1 MSVESRVFASLF
13 LALSAAATAQE
24 QVFEPG
30 SKHVCVPAASGEGWD
45 CHSAEGATPATA
57 ANETKPR
64 EPRLRS
70 SSQIADESPKAEAAA
85 AEPATSIEPL
95 APATPAPAAS
105 AQTTSAPPAAVAAPR
120 ESSRNVPNYLLAPEA
135 RTSGAAA
142 QTAPAP
148 APPVERKPQP
158 AAAPA
163 PAASQPVAA
172 APEPARAPPP
182 SEPVAATPA
191 PEPAPTPAPVAAP
204 EPRAPEPIAETPAP
218 RVVNPQPVAP
228 PPPAPRE
235 SPLLGAAEFRRLGD
249 SRYVIELASGNRRD
263 AVESEASLYAHS
275 NVYLLTLQRNGEAW
289 YLAVRGD
296 FDSVDAARAARAE
309 MIASGATQIGWPRRA
324 GPLKQELGR

>member
-1 MSVESRVFASLF
+1 MSVESRVLALLF

-45 CHSAEGATPATA
+45 CHSAEGAAPAA
-57 ANETKPR
+57 ANEAKPR

-70 SSQIADESPKAEAAA
+70 SSQVAEESPKAEAAA

-95 APATPAPAAS
+95 APATPA
-105 AQTTSAPPAAVAAPR
+105 QTTSAPPAAVAAPR
-120 ESSRNVPNYLLAPEA
+120 ENSRNVPNYLLAPEA
-135 RTSGAAA
+135 RTSGAPAP
-142 QTAPAP
+142 TRPAP
-148 APPVERKPQP
+148 APPVERKSQP
-158 AAAPA
+158 ATPAPA
-163 PAASQPVAA
+163 PAAPPPVAA

-191 PEPAPTPAPVAAP
+191 PEPAPAPVATP